1 MSRLFLILVF
11 MWLSFLSANAQ
22 SLSDLFKAN
31 KDKVE
36 AIVEKN
42 TGFSLFNL
50 KGDWK
55 YTGVA
60 VELNSDDP
68 LMVLGGS
75 AIQDKIETRLDKE
88 LQSRKI
94 SMQTIVLSFDGQES
108 FSVLNTQN
116 KRKVSG
122 HYSYDKDKKVIT
134 LSVPKT
140 KANVPLFISGTTSTL
155 QLMCSADKLID
166 LTETLGKKVEK
177 DSNIGLILKVA
188 SQFDGMKVGL
198 KLKKQ

>member
-1 MSRLFLILVF
+1 MSRFFLIVVF

-36 AIVEKN
+36 AIVEKS

-94 SMQTIVLSFDGQES
+94 SMQTIVLSFDGQEH

-116 KRKVSG
+116 KRTISG

-188 SQFDGMKVGL
+188 SQFDGMKIGL

>member
-1 MSRLFLILVF
+1 

-36 AIVEKN
+36 AIVEKS

-68 LMVLGGS
+68 LMVLGGT

-94 SMQTIVLSFDGQES
+94 SMQTIVLSFDGQEN

-116 KRKVSG
+116 KR
-122 HYSYDKDKKVIT
+122 
-134 LSVPKT
+134 
-140 KANVPLFISGTTSTL
+140 
-155 QLMCSADKLID
+155 
-166 LTETLGKKVEK
+166 
-177 DSNIGLILKVA
+177 
-188 SQFDGMKVGL
+188 
-198 KLKKQ
+198 

>member
-1 MSRLFLILVF
+1 MSRFFLILVF

-36 AIVEKN
+36 AIVEKS

-68 LMVLGGS
+68 LMVLGGT

-94 SMQTIVLSFDGQES
+94 SMQTIVLSFDGQEN

-116 KRKVSG
+116 KRKVNG

-188 SQFDGMKVGL
+188 SQFDGMKIGL